1 MRLRP
6 RSVTLLAAVVAGVL
20 TDLVVMIPSLQFA
33 YRSVP
38 LHAMLEAT
46 ASLIGFLTTVL
57 LWGRLRQRQMLGD
70 LLLFVAVGV
79 LALTNFL
86 FAAIPAAIW
95 SEPHPFST
103 WTTLASAALAAGLL
117 AAAAFV
123 PDRRLGNYERAGR
136 LAVIGIGISLLN
148 DWRQNVGRK
157 VSKSAGNFFANV
169 LGGALNLTFEQE
181 LVA

>member
-57 LWGRLRQRQMLGD
+57 LWGRVRQRQMLGD

-79 LALTNFL
+79 LAVTNFL
-86 FAAIPAAIW
+86 FAAIPAAI
-95 SEPHPFST
+95 
-103 WTTLASAALAAGLL
+103 
-117 AAAAFV
+117 
-123 PDRRLGNYERAGR
+123 
-136 LAVIGIGISLLN
+136 
-148 DWRQNVGRK
+148 
-157 VSKSAGNFFANV
+157 
-169 LGGALNLTFEQE
+169 
-181 LVA
+181 